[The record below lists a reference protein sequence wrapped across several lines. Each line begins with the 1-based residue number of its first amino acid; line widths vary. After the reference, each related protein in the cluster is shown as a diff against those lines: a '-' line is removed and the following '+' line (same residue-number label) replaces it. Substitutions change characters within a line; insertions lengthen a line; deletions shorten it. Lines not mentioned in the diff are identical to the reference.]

1 MKFSVIFSST
11 IIVEMTKKEKQKG
24 VAKNPFA
31 VLVKAPKLKHNCC
44 LASKI

>member
-1 MKFSVIFSST
+1 LRCKNIAE
-11 IIVEMTKKEKQKG
+11 ILKKEKQKG

-44 LASKI
+44 LANKP